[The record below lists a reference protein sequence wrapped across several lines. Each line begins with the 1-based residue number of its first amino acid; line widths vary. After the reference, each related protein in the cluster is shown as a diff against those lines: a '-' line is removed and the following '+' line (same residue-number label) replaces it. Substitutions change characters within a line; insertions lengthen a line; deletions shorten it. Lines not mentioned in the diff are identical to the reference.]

1 MFIKSIPPTRQYKI
15 ILLEVFGAALIT
27 QLCDKFGQ
35 FTEEAALCEL
45 ECWGEAMILR
55 YFPTDGEDPFP
66 KLPNVH
72 VPSLLSS
79 VIFGSAVEVVSIEE
93 LDLLQEDFQRNYLP
107 DVNMQTRLPSGC

>member
-1 MFIKSIPPTRQYKI
+1 M
-15 ILLEVFGAALIT
+15 FGAALIT

-35 FTEEAALCEL
+35 FTEEAALCGL

-55 YFPTDGEDPFP
+55 YFPTDGGDPLP

-79 VIFGSAVEVVSIEE
+79 VIF
-93 LDLLQEDFQRNYLP
+93 DLLLKWLP
-107 DVNMQTRLPSGC
+107 